1 MARFLVALVL
11 IGCGGSQAQP
21 TAAPPATEATEADVD
36 TDAYSQLNEFFA
48 RKQPHVTQCYNN
60 AFVDVE
66 PAKRQKGYV
75 AVSMDVTPHGR
86 AENVRVSDSTLKS
99 EAVERCVVE
108 LVSRWA
114 LPRPAERMAFTF
126 SYEFRPE

>member
-1 MARFLVALVL
+1 MARLALAAL
-11 IGCGGSQAQP
+11 LAGCGGAP
-21 TAAPPATEATEADVD
+21 APAAAPPAPAAEANGVDTEAYAEL
-36 TDAYSQLNEFFA
+36 SEFFA

-60 AFVDVE
+60 AFADVE
-66 PAKRQKGYV
+66 PARRGRGYV
-75 AVSMDVTPHGR
+75 ALTMEVTPAGR
-86 AENVRVSDSTLKS
+86 AENVRVGESTLGS
-99 EAVERCVVE
+99 QAVERCVVD

>member
-1 MARFLVALVL
+1 MARLLAALLL

-21 TAAPPATEATEADVD
+21 AAPAAPQAEAGDVD
-36 TDAYSQLNEFFA
+36 TEAYSELSEFFA

-75 AVSMDVTPHGR
+75 AVTMNVTPHGR
-86 AENVRVSDSTLKS
+86 AENVRVSESTLKS
-99 EAVERCVVE
+99 EAVERCVVD
-108 LVSRWA
+108 LVSHWA
-114 LPRPAERMAFTF
+114 LPRPAEKMAFTF